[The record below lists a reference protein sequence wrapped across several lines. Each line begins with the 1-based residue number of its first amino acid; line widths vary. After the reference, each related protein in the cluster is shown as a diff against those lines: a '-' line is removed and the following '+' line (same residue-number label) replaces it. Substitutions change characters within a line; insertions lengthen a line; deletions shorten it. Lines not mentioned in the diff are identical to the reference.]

1 MNGLALFLSW
11 SFPAI
16 AAPPTPQTIWR
27 AWNADPLLILALL
40 LSAALY
46 TRGLL
51 ALWRRAGPGRGVRR
65 SHVAAFA
72 AGLLALAVAL
82 LSPLDALSSAL
93 LAAHMVQHLLLML
106 VAAPLLLL
114 GLPPVAAAWALPR
127 SPQLA
132 RWWHRRPLLRRAWRA
147 LSHPGAA
154 WLLYAGVLWLWHLP
168 RFYEAALMN
177 DTVHALEHA
186 AFLGAAL
193 LFWWALFHARA
204 LSSAGGALYLFT
216 TALHS
221 GLLGAL
227 LTFAATPWYPAYSVA
242 AYAWGLTPLQD
253 QQLAGVIMWLP
264 GALIYLAAILILLG
278 RWLYR
283 QERRSP
289 GDRRV
294 VVPATRS
301 PAETGTG

>member
-1 MNGLALFLSW
+1 MNGFAMFLPWSLPAL
-11 SFPAI
+11 

-27 AWNADPLLILALL
+27 AWNADPLLILGLL
-40 LSAALY
+40 LAAALY
-46 TRGLL
+46 ARGLR

-72 AGLLALAVAL
+72 AGLLVLALAL

-106 VAAPLLLL
+106 VAAPLLVL

-147 LSHPGAA
+147 LSHPVTA
-154 WLLYAGVLWLWHLP
+154 WLLYAGVLWAWHLP
-168 RFYEAALMN
+168 RLYEAALLN
-177 DTVHALEHA
+177 ETVHALEHA

-193 LFWWALFHARA
+193 LFWWALRHARA
-204 LSSAGGALYLFT
+204 LSSAGGALFLFT

-227 LTFAATPWYPAYSVA
+227 LTFAAAPWYPVYSIA
-242 AYAWGLTPLQD
+242 PYAWGLTPLQD

-264 GALIYLAAILILLG
+264 GSLVYLGAVLLLLG
-278 RWLYR
+278 SWLYR
-283 QERRSP
+283 QERQSP
-289 GDRRV
+289 GDGRV
-294 VVPATRS
+294 VVPTTRP
-301 PAETGTG
+301 PAETSTG